1 MPPFGIPL
9 ENYSTEIIY
18 SFVIIL
24 CSLLIFFGT
33 QKLYELTSHKGI
45 RYLRESFLFFAI
57 AFFFGSFIK
66 IFFTLANSSPLH
78 GYSQIIFQSLS
89 LFIFI
94 YFSSIAIFYLVYSM
108 MWKMQKPREKNNSRK
123 IWLFHMIALIISVIS
138 ILLNS
143 AKIYILINSL
153 ILIFI
158 LISIYYLHKDSKK
171 RKSNLYTTYILL
183 FIFWILNVIDILI
196 PRFLETFQIL
206 IYMAS
211 IAIFMTILYKVLK
224 KSGAN

>member
-1 MPPFGIPL
+1 MPPFGIPI

-24 CSLLIFFGT
+24 CSLLIFVGT
-33 QKLYELTSHKGI
+33 KKLYELSSHKGI
-45 RYLRESFLFFAI
+45 QYLRESFLFFAI

-66 IFFTLANSSPLH
+66 IFFTLSNSSMLR
-78 GYSQIIFQSLS
+78 GMSQIIFQSLS

-94 YFSSIAIFYLVYSM
+94 YFSSIAVFYLIYSM
-108 MWKMQKPREKNNSRK
+108 MWKRWNGHSKK
-123 IWLFHMIALIISVIS
+123 IWLFHVLGFLISTIS

-143 AKIYILINSL
+143 ARIYFLINFL

-158 LISIYYLHKDSKK
+158 LLSLYFVRHDSKK
-171 RKSNLYTTYILL
+171 QKKKKTDIYAVYILL
-183 FIFWILNVIDILI
+183 FVFWMLNVIDVLI
-196 PRFLETFQIL
+196 PKFFEEIQL
-206 IYMAS
+206 IIYLAS
-211 IAIFMTILYKVLK
+211 IGIFMAVLYKVLK

>member
-1 MPPFGIPL
+1 MPPFGIPI

-33 QKLYELTSHKGI
+33 KKLYELSSHKGI
-45 RYLRESFLFFAI
+45 QYLRESFLFFAI

-66 IFFTLANSSPLH
+66 IFFTLANSPPLK
-78 GYSQIIFQSLS
+78 GMFKILFQSLS

-94 YFSSIAIFYLVYSM
+94 YFSSIAVFYLIYSM
-108 MWKMQKPREKNNSRK
+108 MWKRWNGHSKK
-123 IWLFHMIALIISVIS
+123 IWLFHAIALIIAILS

-143 AKIYILINSL
+143 VKVYLLINF
-153 ILIFI
+153 IIFIFI
-158 LISIYYLHKDSKK
+158 LISLYFVHHDSKNK
-171 RKSNLYTTYILL
+171 KKKSNLYAIYIML

-196 PRFLETFQIL
+196 PKFLQTFQL
-206 IYMAS
+206 IIYLAS
-211 IAIFMTILYKVLK
+211 ITIFMTILYKVLK
-224 KSGAN
+224 KSGSN

>member
-33 QKLYELTSHKGI
+33 KKLYELTLHKGI
-45 RYLRESFLFFAI
+45 RYLRKSFLFFAI

-66 IFFTLANSSPLH
+66 IFFTLASSPPLK
-78 GYSQIIFQSLS
+78 GISYALFQSLS

-94 YFSSIAIFYLVYSM
+94 YFSSIAIFYLIYSM
-108 MWKMQKPREKNNSRK
+108 MWKRWNGHSKK
-123 IWLFHMIALIISVIS
+123 IWLFHIIALIISVIS

-143 AKIYILINSL
+143 SRIYLLINLL
-153 ILIFI
+153 ILAFI
-158 LISIYYLHKDSKK
+158 LVSLYFVHHDSKK
-171 RKSNLYTTYILL
+171 QKKKKSNLYAIYIML
-183 FIFWILNVIDILI
+183 FVFWMLNVIDILI
-196 PRFLETFQIL
+196 PKFFQTFQL
-206 IYMAS
+206 IIYLAS
-211 IAIFMTILYKVLK
+211 IGIFMAVLYKVLK
-224 KSGAN
+224 KSGSN